1 MVKLVGKILQKQ
13 SKKGNIWGTC
23 FAMQLVEVF
32 NLLTQFAKLKV
43 LLVIVSKVPLSLKQS
58 PQL

>member
-43 LLVIVSKVPLSLKQS
+43 LLVIVSKVPLYLKQS
-58 PQL
+58 SQL

>member
-1 MVKLVGKILQKQ
+1 MVKRVGKILQKQ
-13 SKKGNIWGTC
+13 NKKGNIWGTC

-58 PQL
+58 PHL

>member
-43 LLVIVSKVPLSLKQS
+43 LLVIVSKVPLCLKQS
-58 PQL
+58 PHL

>member
-1 MVKLVGKILQKQ
+1 MVNLVGKILQKQ

-43 LLVIVSKVPLSLKQS
+43 LLVIVSKVPLYLKQS
-58 PQL
+58 SQL